1 MKISAAIPD
10 HDAPMVSSSICWYN
24 FWWKDTGV
32 YGVIYR
38 ELSEGEKE
46 ALSGGIAEFLA
57 HVANEEHEKCDLRYN
72 KFLAHVAN
80 EEHEKCD
87 LRYNI
92 ICIEDNLFK
101 RWGK

>member
-10 HDAPMVSSSICWYN
+10 NDAPMVSSSICWYN
-24 FWWKDTGV
+24 FWWKDSGV

-57 HVANEEHEKCDLRYN
+57 HVANEEHEKP
-72 KFLAHVAN
+72 V
-80 EEHEKCD
+80 

-101 RWGK
+101 RWGKGGKSGEKF